1 METIKIFIVL
11 KREGIEEEV
20 NFVIPRETA
29 EEISRLISVKDD
41 VGLAVQFESL
51 VDVKGEIHNINLDEV
66 ESFEFR
72 E

>member
-1 METIKIFIVL
+1 METIKLFIVL

-20 NFVIPRETA
+20 NLVIPRETA
-29 EEISRLISVKDD
+29 EGISRLISVKDD
-41 VGLAVQFESL
+41 VGLAVQFESI
-51 VDVKGEIHNINLDEV
+51 VDINGKIHNINLDEV